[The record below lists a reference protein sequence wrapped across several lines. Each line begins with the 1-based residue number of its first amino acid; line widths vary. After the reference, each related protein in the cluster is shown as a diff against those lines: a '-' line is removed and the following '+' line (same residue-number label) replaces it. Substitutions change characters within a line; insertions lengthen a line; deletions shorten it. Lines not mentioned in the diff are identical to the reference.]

1 MKNTSNI
8 FRNLLLA
15 VSLLLGVIGSP
26 EKAKAQVHLSVSGG
40 LVNPNDTIY
49 EYDTVLLKFVIKNTG
64 TSPFSGSFF
73 LDAFLQDSLL
83 QAMIPLDSAFI
94 QNFYIGAGDSIP
106 LYFPWIIHTQ
116 TTNPQGPL
124 RIGNNPIVVWPTRYT
139 DSITSTVL
147 FTHDTLGLD
156 LRIDSVTTGSGG
168 DNPRIP
174 PPNVYFVYDVQSQL
188 LQMLPPP
195 DKLEIRSVSVCEAT
209 GRVIYSHEGHP
220 GYINVD
226 NWRSGIYFVSIDFG
240 NGTRKSYKV
249 LIAN

>member
-15 VSLLLGVIGSP
+15 ASLLLGFIGSP
-26 EKAKAQVHLSVSGG
+26 EKANAQVHLSVSGG

-49 EYDTVLLKFVIKNTG
+49 EYDTVLVNFIIKNTG

-83 QAMIPLDSAFI
+83 QALVPLDSAFI

-116 TTNPQGPL
+116 TTTPQGPL
-124 RIGNNPIVVWPTRYT
+124 RIGNNPVVIWPTRYT
-139 DSITSTVL
+139 DSVTSTVL
-147 FTHDTLGLD
+147 FTHDTLALD
-156 LRIDSVTTGSGG
+156 LRIDSVTTGDGG
-168 DNPRIP
+168 DKPRVT
-174 PPNVYFVYDVQSQL
+174 PPNVYFIYNVEGQL

-195 DKLEIRSVSVCEAT
+195 DKLEIRAVTAHDAT
-209 GRVIYSHEGHP
+209 GRVIYRHEMHP

-226 NWRSGIYFVSIDFG
+226 NWRSGVYFISIDFG

-249 LIAN
+249 LISN